1 MKKSDAK
8 HEIEKL
14 RSKIIHHDYLY
25 YVLAQPDIEDY
36 QYDQLMKRL
45 EELETLFPEFISA
58 DSPSQ
63 RVSGKPTKVFPV
75 VHHRG
80 PMMSLSNTYSES
92 EIQDFDRRI
101 RSLLDED
108 ETFEYVCELKI
119 DGLAISLIY
128 EDGLLLRAVTRGDGE
143 QGDEVTNNV
152 KTIRSIPLRLDTKKK
167 YLKNIEV
174 RGEIYFHRD
183 DLIPLNEERQKNGE
197 IPFVNPRNA
206 AAGSLKLQDP
216 RQVAR
221 RPLKMFCYG
230 IEPFAED
237 HPLSNHDT
245 GLGVLKELHFPV
257 NPHHARCRNVDE
269 VIHFWKEW
277 QQKRDTVLY
286 DIDGIVTKV
295 NSYQQQKR
303 LGSTAKSPRW
313 AIAFKFKTEQK
324 ETELEDIIWQV
335 GRTGMVTPVAILK
348 PVKLMGSTVSRA
360 TLHNV
365 EELQRLDVRIG
376 DTIILEKGGDVIPKV
391 LQVNLKK
398 RPANSK
404 PYRPPIICPACHSPL
419 VKETGE
425 VALRC
430 ENVACPEQVSRRIEH
445 FASRRA
451 MDIEGLGDKI
461 VDLLIENQL
470 IDDYADL
477 YQLKKE
483 DIAALER
490 MGEKSADNLIAAIRE
505 STQKPLEKVI
515 FALGIPF
522 VGEGAAR
529 LFANR
534 FGSIADLAEASE
546 ETLSSIDGIG
556 ETTAQS
562 IRLFFSNLNNQ
573 KVVKKLQEAGVM
585 LSRTGS
591 SEPSVKQV
599 FRGKTFVFTGALE
612 TFSRDQA
619 AERVRSYGGQTSSSV
634 SQKTDYVISGDAAG
648 SKYQKALQLGVKIL
662 SEEEFLALLEEAE
675 KASSK

>member
-8 HEIEKL
+8 LEIGKL
-14 RSKIIHHDYLY
+14 RRKIIHHDYLY
-25 YVLAQPDIEDY
+25 YVLAQPEIEDY
-36 QYDQLMKRL
+36 QYDQFMKRL
-45 EELETLFPEFISA
+45 EKLETLYPEFISA

-63 RVSGKPTKVFPV
+63 RVSGEPTKAFPV

-92 EIQDFDRRI
+92 EIRDFNRRT
-101 RSLLDED
+101 RSLLTEG
-108 ETFEYVCELKI
+108 ETFEYLCELKI

-128 EDGLLLRAVTRGDGE
+128 ENGLLLRAATRGDGE

-152 KTIRSIPLRLDTKKK
+152 KTIRSIPLRLDTQKK
-167 YLKNIEV
+167 YLLNIEV

-183 DLIPLNEERQKNGE
+183 DLIPLNEERQKNGD

-206 AAGSLKLQDP
+206 AAGSLKLQNP

-237 HPLSNHDT
+237 HPIYNHDT
-245 GLGVLKELHFPV
+245 GLAALKELHFPV
-257 NPHHARCRNVDE
+257 NFHYALCRNVDE

-277 QQKRDTVLY
+277 QQKRDTVPY

-295 NSYQQQKR
+295 NSYQQQK
-303 LGSTAKSPRW
+303 LMGSTAKSPRW

-324 ETELEDIIWQV
+324 ETALEDIIWQV
-335 GRTGMVTPVAILK
+335 GRTGVVTPVAILK

-376 DTIILEKGGDVIPKV
+376 DTILLEKGGDVIPKV

-398 RPANSK
+398 RSAKSK
-404 PYRPPIICPACHSPL
+404 PYRPPTKCPACHLAL
-419 VKETGE
+419 VKQEGE

-430 ENVACPEQVSRRIEH
+430 ENVGCPEQVSRQIEH

-461 VDLLIENQL
+461 VDLLIENKL
-470 IDDYADL
+470 IHDYADL
-477 YQLKKE
+477 YQMKKE
-483 DIAALER
+483 EIAALER
-490 MGEKSADNLIAAIRE
+490 MGDKSAENLIAAIRE

-529 LFANR
+529 LLAGS
-534 FGSIADLAEASE
+534 FGSITNLADASE
-546 ETLSSIDGIG
+546 ETISAIDGIG
-556 ETTAQS
+556 EKTAQS

-573 KVVKKLQEAGVM
+573 KVIKKLQEAGVM
-585 LSRTGS
+585 FSEPGS
-591 SEPSVKQV
+591 SEPPVKQV
-599 FRGKTFVFTGALE
+599 LQGKTFVFTGALE
-612 TFSRDQA
+612 TFSRELA
-619 AERVRSYGGQTSSSV
+619 AERVRSYGGQASSSV
-634 SQKTDYVISGDAAG
+634 SQKTDYVISGNAAG
-648 SKYQKALQLGVKIL
+648 SKHQKALELGVKIL
-662 SEEEFLALLEEAE
+662 SEEEFLVLLEEAE